1 MALWASQLKAD
12 GPVQGL
18 PFMVF
23 ERADYTKTLDILDP
37 KLVMAN
43 SGFKPIEQFK
53 SQVFSF
59 SKQNKKSQVFM
70 WLEN

>member
-1 MALWASQLKAD
+1 
-12 GPVQGL
+12 
-18 PFMVF
+18 MVF

-59 SKQNKKSQVFM
+59 SKPKKKKKKRVPSVYVIRKLTLACM
-70 WLEN
+70 E

>member
-1 MALWASQLKAD
+1 
-12 GPVQGL
+12 
-18 PFMVF
+18 MVF
-23 ERADYTKTLDILDP
+23 ERVDYTKTLDILDP

-70 WLEN
+70 